1 MSFAIL
7 EEFKNHLSF
16 ERALSGNTI
25 QAYVDDVYKLLNY
38 IQPKTPESL
47 NQKEIQHFIQEICD
61 LGLSERSVARIISG
75 IKNFYKFLAINNNN
89 LVNPTI
95 EIQTP
100 KLAKHLPEVL
110 SHEEVMRLI
119 QNIDL
124 TAAYGERDK
133 AIVMVLYGCGLRVSE
148 LIELKLSDIYFD
160 EGFIKVLGKGSK
172 ERFVP
177 IGNQTLKQINL
188 YLQYVRNHQKEHEKG
203 RGKLFLNRN
212 GAKLSRIF
220 VFKIIQIL
228 GIKAGLDKSI
238 SPHTLR
244 HSFATI
250 LVEGGADLRAVQLM
264 LGHSSITTT
273 EIYTHLDKSYLRET
287 IKSYH
292 PRA

>member
-16 ERALSGNTI
+16 ERALSDNTI
-25 QAYVDDVYKLLNY
+25 QAYIEDVNKLLSY
-38 IQPKTPESL
+38 IQPKTPEML
-47 NQKEIQHFIQEICD
+47 DQKGIQHFIQEICD
-61 LGLSERSVARIISG
+61 LGLSERSVARIVSG
-75 IKNFYKFLAINNNN
+75 IKTFYKFLEINNNN
-89 LVNPTI
+89 FINPTVEI
-95 EIQTP
+95 ETP
-100 KLAKHLPEVL
+100 KLTKHLPEVL
-110 SHEEVMRLI
+110 SHEEVMLLI
-119 QNIDL
+119 QYIDL

-148 LIELKLSDIYFD
+148 LIELKLSDIYFE
-160 EGFIKVLGKGSK
+160 EGFIKVMGKGSK

-177 IGNQTLKQINL
+177 IGNQTLRQINL
-188 YLQYVRNHQKEHEKG
+188 YLQYIRNHQNENEKG

-212 GAKLSRIF
+212 GGKLSRIF
-220 VFKIIQIL
+220 VFKIIQSL
-228 GIKAGLDKSI
+228 GIKAGLEKKI

-250 LVEGGADLRAVQLM
+250 LVEGGADLRAVQMM